1 MTVPDRDTGALIGL
15 TIAFLGVFLG
25 RVFDN
30 EYLYGVASL
39 LIGLTLGLMAVFLA
53 YETKDLLIGEG
64 LDRETLAQLRA
75 IITRDKAVQHIER
88 LLTHFFGPDDVLL
101 TVEVRFR
108 EELSSREIRI
118 AVARKRASTAGS
130 SQMERYS

>member
-30 EYLYGVASL
+30 EYLDGVASL

-53 YETKDLLIGEG
+53 YETKGLLIGEA

-88 LLTHFFGPDDVLL
+88 LLTHFFGPDDG
-101 TVEVRFR
+101 TVDCRGQI
-108 EELSSREIRI
+108 SRRTFVPGNSHRSGAE
-118 AVARKRASTAGS
+118 
-130 SQMERYS
+130 